1 MVPGNSVHSG
11 QGSDAPSRC
20 PPGLQNTL
28 LLPVAVD
35 NPTFATATALP
46 VLPAGGT
53 VALYAQLCRTMGI
66 SPFGTMRMQDHK
78 QVLAMKSGEWFT

>member
-1 MVPGNSVHSG
+1 MHPAWVLCTLSCFPLG
-11 QGSDAPSRC
+11 APQDYQTHYFYWWLLTC
-20 PPGLQNTL
+20 PFAA
-28 LLPVAVD
+28 VA
-35 NPTFATATALP
+35 ALP